1 MEGEN
6 PFADFFVAAGMEG
19 SGEDPVEPL
28 AEAAL
33 PTLKPVVLSYEKRRG
48 NKVVTM
54 VRDVPVDRQEEL
66 LKTLKKVLGA
76 GGALVDGFL
85 VMQGDHRAGLTA
97 WFEKQGVKVR
107 GERG

>member
-6 PFADFFVAAGMEG
+6 PFAEFFAAAGMEG
-19 SGEDPVEPL
+19 SGEDFVEPE
-28 AEAAL
+28 AEPSL
-33 PTLKPVVLSYEKRRG
+33 PTLKSVVLSYEKRKG
-48 NKVVTM
+48 NKVVTL
-54 VRDVPVDRQEEL
+54 VRDVPAGQQKEL

-76 GGALVDGFL
+76 GGGVVDEFL